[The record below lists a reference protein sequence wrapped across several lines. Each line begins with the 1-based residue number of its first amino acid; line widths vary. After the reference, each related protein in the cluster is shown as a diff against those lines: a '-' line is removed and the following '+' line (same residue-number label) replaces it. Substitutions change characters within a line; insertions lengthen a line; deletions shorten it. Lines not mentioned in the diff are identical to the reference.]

1 MNHPTA
7 KASGARADLQP
18 VHERLRAIL
27 EPYRSQFVV
36 AKDGPEGM
44 SLELPDYPNT
54 PWGFAAATRL
64 GRRYV
69 SFYLMGVYGAPELL
83 DTMSPEL
90 RRRMQGKSCFNFTTI
105 DEALLAELTELTA
118 RSIEVQPA
126 VTAAA
131 LAAQKGR
138 KR

>member
-7 KASGARADLQP
+7 RSTGSPPGLQP
-18 VHERLRAIL
+18 VHERLRGIL
-27 EPYRSQFVV
+27 EPYRERLVV
-36 AKDGPEGM
+36 AADGPTGM
-44 SLELPDYPNT
+44 TLELPGYHDT
-54 PWGFAAATRL
+54 PWGFVAATRL
-64 GRRYV
+64 GKRYV

-83 DTMSPEL
+83 DTISPEL

-118 RSIEVQPA
+118 RSIERQPA

-138 KR
+138 RR

>member
-1 MNHPTA
+1 MNHP
-7 KASGARADLQP
+7 GARPTKVRPDLGP

-27 EPYRSQFVV
+27 APYRDTLRV
-36 AKDGPEGM
+36 ASDGPTGM
-44 SLELPDYPNT
+44 SLELPGHEGN

-64 GRRYV
+64 GSRYV

-83 DTMSPEL
+83 DSISPEL
-90 RRRMQGKSCFNFTTI
+90 RRRMQGKSCFNFTRV
-105 DEALLAELTELTA
+105 DEPLMTELAELTE
-118 RSIEVQPA
+118 RSIARQPE

-131 LAAQKGR
+131 LAAQKAR

>member
-1 MNHPTA
+1 MNHPEANAT
-7 KASGARADLQP
+7 KARPDLGP

-27 EPYRSQFVV
+27 TPYRERLTV
-36 AKDGPEGM
+36 ASDGPAGM
-44 SLELPDYPNT
+44 SLELPGYEGN

-64 GRRYV
+64 GSRYV

-83 DTMSPEL
+83 ESISPEL
-90 RRRMQGKSCFNFTTI
+90 RRRMQGKSCFNFTRI
-105 DEALLAELTELTA
+105 DEPLFAELAELTA
-118 RSIEVQPA
+118 RSIARQPA

>member
-1 MNHPTA
+1 VNHPD
-7 KASGARADLQP
+7 ARATKVRPDLVP

-27 EPYRSQFVV
+27 EPYRQRLTV
-36 AKDGPEGM
+36 ASDGPTGM
-44 SLELPDYPNT
+44 SLELPGYEGD

-64 GRRYV
+64 GSRYV

-83 DTMSPEL
+83 DSISPAL
-90 RRRMQGKSCFNFTTI
+90 RARMQGKSCFNFTRI
-105 DEALLAELTELTA
+105 DEPLFAELAELTA
-118 RSIEVQPA
+118 RSIARQPA